1 MKIAPEDLY
10 CRKKAAQSGSSFYYS
25 FLFLPEAAK
34 QAIIAVYAFC
44 REVDD
49 IVDNGTDKAIAEQK
63 LLFWHSEIE
72 NVYAGNPQHP
82 VGKALLT
89 ALKQFDLKK
98 ILFQEILQGMQM
110 DLQYQGYQTFEDL
123 RLYCHCVAS
132 TVGLLAV
139 EIFGI
144 QNPQT
149 LEYARNLGTA
159 LQLVNIIRDVGEDAK
174 RGRIYIPEEELNRF
188 SVPSNALATQQYSEN
203 FSALMQFQSVRART
217 YYEKALQSLAPN
229 EQYNQRSGL
238 IMAKIYFCLLDEI
251 EKSNFQVL
259 HQRIALTPLRK
270 LWIAW
275 RTSRQIKK
283 PCTP

>member
-1 MKIAPEDLY
+1 MKISPEDHY

-25 FLFLPEAAK
+25 FLFLPEMAQ

-49 IVDNGTDKAIAEQK
+49 IVDNGTDKTIAEQK

-72 NVYAGNPQHP
+72 RVYTGIPQHP

-98 ILFQEILQGMQM
+98 ILFLEILQGMQM

-139 EIFGI
+139 EIFGM

-149 LEYARNLGTA
+149 LEYAKNLGLA

-188 SVPSNALATQQYSEN
+188 SVQAKELATQQYSEN
-203 FSALMQFQSVRART
+203 FSALMQYQSARAKT
-217 YYEKALQSLAPN
+217 YYEKALQLLPPE

-238 IMAKIYFCLLDEI
+238 IMAKIYFCLLTEI